1 MHLTDICSLLDVNF
15 HRKKTLLWKF
25 WQNRSTFL
33 PIKWKIENS
42 LSWIWIHSENRSNQ
56 QCSVSKQWSLKTG
69 LKPIIEMR
77 KNTNFFVTWFIIL
90 SACFIV
96 SFFFRFFFFT
106 GMPSECMTLAL
117 EGLGGCEL
125 YWKWFF
131 FMMEL
136 RRSRCNFNTRMLF
149 AGLHGTIQWNWF
161 TSADFL
167 KHWVIHIHCPDA

>member
-56 QCSVSKQWSLKTG
+56 QCSVIKQWSLKTG

-106 GMPSECMTLAL
+106 GMPSEWRVWGVVNYI
-117 EGLGGCEL
+117 ESDSFSWWNLGEVDVILIQGCCL
-125 YWKWFF
+125 LD
-131 FMMEL
+131 FMVQYNEIDL
-136 RRSRCNFNTRMLF
+136 LLLTF
-149 AGLHGTIQWNWF
+149 
-161 TSADFL
+161 
-167 KHWVIHIHCPDA
+167 